1 MRSVKR
7 VLLGHAAGVF
17 TGTGLDAR
25 VADLAVQARPPVAAP
40 VECPNGTLGVAY
52 TWQLGGGFAFTLRDM
67 KSKNSRF
74 DSLPSLSLSI
84 KRTD

>member
-17 TGTGLDAR
+17 TGTGVGAR
-25 VADLAVQARPPVAAP
+25 VADLALQARQPATAP
-40 VECPNGTLGVAY
+40 VECPNGTLGIAY
-52 TWQLGGGFAFTLRDM
+52 TWQLGGGFSFTLRNM

-74 DSLPSLSLSI
+74 DALPSLSLSI